1 MRNTTPRAALRRA
14 AGSLAAVGLL
24 AAGSL
29 APAGTAHAAGTAVLH
44 FGGPAETALHPYPAS
59 GAPQRTSVAITIDNP
74 YPDVEHGGFEGEYTV
89 TFDLSGIAG
98 VADAVFGKQGAADCA
113 ITGTTGVCH
122 GEGLSPGT
130 NPLPELRVTAAQGSE
145 DGDWGTIRITGAAD
159 GETFEP
165 FSTRIG
171 VGGPDLIMK
180 QSPLKTELKPGET
193 QPVPLVFSNNGTRA
207 ADGILLTLMYTHGIE
222 FTERY
227 QNCEYKGGDAT
238 RGVPVWTTALCSVKG
253 SFEAGATYELAEPL
267 TLRATG
273 RAYRDSFVYRVDE
286 GGSGAFD
293 AQRAGARF
301 APGAKGNV
309 LSLKELPT
317 ARSADLNPRDNQ
329 QEADFST
336 ANTADFVADGDTA
349 RGVRGGRA
357 EANIGFH
364 NEGPAWI
371 AHLRSG
377 ESVATLDFTVPEGAS
392 VVEWPD
398 NCRGVT
404 ADGRYRKEQSG
415 APRYLCEA
423 ATAFGED
430 QYLALHFDMKIAK
443 VVVGA
448 SGAVVVRSARL
459 NDPLLPFDPKRK
471 NNTASFVLNA
481 DDPGDFA
488 TGGAGATASGS
499 TDGSTTTGGTAG
511 GSAGGST
518 GDGGA
523 TSGGAGATGA
533 TGATGSAGSTGSTGS
548 ASGTG
553 GTGGGL
559 AATGSTALPAATAAA
574 AALLAGGVLYVTTR
588 RRAVRQR

>member
-1 MRNTTPRAALRRA
+1 MRRTTPRAALRRA

-29 APAGTAHAAGTAVLH
+29 ALAAPAHADGPVLH

-59 GAPQRTSVAITIDNP
+59 GAPQQASVAITVDNP
-74 YPDVEHGGFEGEYTV
+74 SQDEEHGGFEGEYTV

-98 VADAVFGKQGAADCA
+98 VADAVFSKQGGADCA

-122 GEGLSPGT
+122 DAGIPPGT
-130 NPLPELRVTAAQGSE
+130 NPLPELRVTAAKGSE
-145 DGDWGTIRITGAAD
+145 DGDFGTVRVTGEAD
-159 GETFEP
+159 GATFTA

-171 VGGPDLIMK
+171 VGGPDLVMK
-180 QSPLKTELKPGET
+180 QAPLKTELKPGEI
-193 QPVPLVFSNNGTRA
+193 QPVPLAFSNNGTRA
-207 ADGILLTLMYTHGIE
+207 ADGVLLTLMYTHGIE

-227 QNCEYKGGDAT
+227 RNCEYEEGDAGQ
-238 RGVPVWTTALCSVKG
+238 GVPVRTTALCSVEG
-253 SFEAGATYELAEPL
+253 SYEAGATYELAEPL
-267 TLRATG
+267 MLRATQ
-273 RAYRDSFVYRVDE
+273 RAYRDTFVYRVNE
-286 GGSGAFD
+286 GGSAALD

-301 APGAKGNV
+301 TPGAKGNV
-309 LSLKELPT
+309 LTLKELPV

-336 ANTADFVADGDTA
+336 ANTADFVADGDSA
-349 RGVRGGRA
+349 RGVRGSTV

-371 AHLRSG
+371 ANLRSG

-392 VVEWPD
+392 VTEWPD
-398 NCRGVT
+398 DCLGVT
-404 ADGRYRKEQSG
+404 ADGQYRKEQAG

-430 QYLALHFDMKIAK
+430 QYFSLHFDMKVAE
-443 VVVGA
+443 VVAGA
-448 SGAVVVRSARL
+448 SGAVVVRNARTQ
-459 NDPLLPFDPKRK
+459 DPQLPFDPKRE

-481 DDPGDFA
+481 DDSGTGSTGAA
-488 TGGAGATASGS
+488 TSGS
-499 TDGSTTTGGTAG
+499 TGGSSTAG
-511 GSAGGST
+511 GAAGGST

-523 TSGGAGATGA
+523 TSGGAAA
-533 TGATGSAGSTGSTGS
+533 AGSTGSTGS
-548 ASGTG
+548 TGSGSGTG

-559 AATGSTALPAATAAA
+559 AATGSLALTAAFA
-574 AALLAGGVLYVTTR
+574 AAVALLAGGVLHVTTR
-588 RRAVRQR
+588 RRAAR